1 MLRLRDLYVSY
12 GHGEV
17 LHGISLDV
25 EKGELVTLIG
35 ANGAGKSSTLKA
47 ISGLIKPISG
57 TIEFEG
63 RCINGMRPDEIIRRG
78 ISHCP
83 EGRRVFPRMTV
94 LENLEMGA
102 YVGGESMKEM
112 LFQCYEMF
120 PRLEE
125 RKYQLAGTLSGGEQQ
140 MLAIGRA
147 MMCKPSLIMF
157 DEPSMGLAPNLV
169 EQVGE
174 IITEINRQGT
184 AVLLVEQNAFM
195 ALSMSKSAF
204 VMETGKITLSGEAK
218 SLLNDEHV
226 KKAYLG
232 F

>member
-1 MLRLRDLYVSY
+1 MFSIRDLYVSY

-17 LHGISLDV
+17 LHGISLDI
-25 EKGELVTLIG
+25 EKGDLVTLIG
-35 ANGAGKSSTLKA
+35 ANGAGKSTTLKA

-63 RCINGMRPDEIIRRG
+63 QCINGMRPDEIIRLG

-102 YVGGESMKEM
+102 YVGGEKTEEM
-112 LFQCYEMF
+112 FSQCYEMF

-125 RKYQLAGTLSGGEQQ
+125 RKHQLAGTLSGGEQQ
-140 MLAIGRA
+140 MLAIARA
-147 MMCKPSLIMF
+147 MMCEPRLIMF

-195 ALSMSKSAF
+195 ALSMSNSAF